1 MEEFIRLLSVGGDI
15 GIWVIVAVVWK
26 FNDRIQYLEITMGT
40 HIDQNKID
48 HKRLEDSL
56 KSAQ

>member
-1 MEEFIRLLSVGGDI
+1 MEEFISLLSVGGDI
-15 GIWVIVAVVWK
+15 GIWVIVAVVWR

-48 HKRLEDSL
+48 HKRIEDSL
-56 KSAQ
+56 K

>member
-1 MEEFIRLLSVGGDI
+1 MEELISLLSGGGDL
-15 GIWVIVAVVWK
+15 GIWVIVAVVWR

-48 HKRLEDSL
+48 HKRIEDSL
-56 KSAQ
+56 KSV